1 MMETWFTSSLPL
13 VIIPILGGL
22 LGLALWKWP
31 RIFQPWTLVFLA
43 VTGLFLTVYSGPS
56 SADLT
61 SGILMALIVLAAFL
75 SVLGHNLQKET
86 PAVLFLTL
94 VLVGLGLGFMTSE
107 GIARTSY
114 LAEIFG
120 VVGLALFYF
129 GFYTGDPPREVGWGA
144 LGLYGLGLTCLAVSV
159 VVSGPMAAMVLVVAF
174 AVAFPL
180 FPFHGAFVAT
190 LNNLPGSLPAFLVV
204 LLPSLGFSGVS
215 VLIPT
220 LPDWFIHGIF
230 VLTLLSALY
239 GALKALAQFR
249 VGYLLAY
256 AYLAQMGIVWWYV
269 AVNGSATPQA
279 VMFFSGLALVTS
291 GLYLAGH
298 HLHTRFGHL
307 DMDKMGGVAHSM
319 PRFATILVVLITAAM
334 GLPLFAVFSAF
345 FEMMLHVSTVF
356 LWNMLVILL
365 IWLMMSWLYP
375 RLMHRV
381 LFGRPLVPSF
391 PHQDLNP
398 GELLPLILMV
408 LVLMLAGLVP
418 SDLLVG
424 STNSPVLSF
433 HVEEVETWK
442 P

>member
-1 MMETWFTSSLPL
+1 MMENWLNSSLIL
-13 VIIPILGGL
+13 VAAPILGAL

-31 RIFQPWTLVFLA
+31 RIFKTWALAFLA
-43 VTGLFLTVYSGPS
+43 ATGLILTVYSGPS
-56 SADLT
+56 SDDTT

-75 SVLGHNLQKET
+75 SVLGHNQQKDT

-107 GIARTSY
+107 GGARISF
-114 LAEIFG
+114 LGEIF
-120 VVGLALFYF
+120 VLVGMVLFYY
-129 GFYTGDPPREVGWGA
+129 GSLSREISWGA
-144 LGLYGLGLTCLAVSV
+144 LGLYGLGLTCLGVSV
-159 VVSGPMAAMVLVVAF
+159 VASGPMAALVLVVAF
-174 AVAFPL
+174 AVALPL
-180 FPFHGAFVAT
+180 FPFHGAIIAT
-190 LNNLPGSLPAFLVV
+190 LGNLPGSLPAFLVV

-220 LPDWFIHGIF
+220 LPAWLMHSIF
-230 VLTLLSALY
+230 VLALLGALY
-239 GALKALAQFR
+239 GALKALVQFR
-249 VGYLLAY
+249 MGYLLAY
-256 AYLAQMGIVWWYV
+256 AYMAQMGIVWWYV
-269 AVNGSATPQA
+269 AVNGSTTPQV

-319 PRFATILVVLITAAM
+319 PRFATILVVLVTAAM

-345 FEMMLHVSTVF
+345 FEMMLHVSTGF
-356 LWNMLVILL
+356 PWSTLVILA
-365 IWLMMSWLYP
+365 IWLMVSWHYAL
-375 RLMHRV
+375 LMHRV
-381 LFGRPLVPSF
+381 LFGRSLVPAF
-391 PHQDLNP
+391 PRRDLAP

-418 SDLLVG
+418 SDLVG
-424 STNSPVLSF
+424 FTNSPVLSF
-433 HVEEVETWK
+433 HVEEVGTWK